1 MESRRESDYC
11 WVCLWT
17 RASRVVDLPVRPH
30 ASFPRLLKL
39 SLILCWHSEAGKPSF
54 KYEHMMEA
62 QDFCTVCVCVSAF
75 FLWCHKT
82 SLLCGSKRAFIR
94 RVKRFLR
101 HSNTGRMFPALIVC
115 DQRFTSNCSEHFE
128 LWTLKK
134 KKNHK
139 MIRKRKNGTLK
150 PGHSCRGNHTWR
162 QRDSSVCSVFLL
174 CAHTAVILE

>member
-39 SLILCWHSEAGKPSF
+39 SLIRCWHPEAGKPSF

-62 QDFCTVCVCVSAF
+62 QDFCTVCVCVCVSAF
-75 FLWCHKT
+75 FLWCHKN
-82 SLLCGSKRAFIR
+82 SLLCGSTFTR

-128 LWTLKK
+128 LWKSQNDPQMEKRDPETRTLVS
-134 KKNHK
+134 
-139 MIRKRKNGTLK
+139 R
-150 PGHSCRGNHTWR
+150 
-162 QRDSSVCSVFLL
+162 
-174 CAHTAVILE
+174 

>member
-128 LWTLKK
+128 LWKITKWSA
-134 KKNHK
+134 
-139 MIRKRKNGTLK
+139 NGKTGPWNRDTRVEVTT
-150 PGHSCRGNHTWR
+150 PG
-162 QRDSSVCSVFLL
+162 DKE
-174 CAHTAVILE
+174 TAVFALCFYCVHIQQSY